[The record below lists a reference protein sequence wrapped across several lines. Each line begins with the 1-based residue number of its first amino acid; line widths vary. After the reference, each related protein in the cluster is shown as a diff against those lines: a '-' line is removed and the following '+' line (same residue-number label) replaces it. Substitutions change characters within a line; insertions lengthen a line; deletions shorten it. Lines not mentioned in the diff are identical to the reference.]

1 MINIDELRKR
11 VEDAEH
17 RFGAIDE
24 RQKTYSSRL
33 SAMIEAI
40 DARQQDS
47 ETQLRESENALR
59 RAKDENE
66 QLRSL
71 LHQLLM
77 AIDGAGRDYLKNP
90 VSELDGRLNALVAK
104 GADSG
109 VVKDEPADSSV
120 AETTAAPAASET
132 VSETVEDG
140 GADAAPLPAASE
152 EDATGASVREILQR
166 MNAQIGNA
174 EAS

>member
-1 MINIDELRKR
+1 MINIDELRQR

-24 RQKTYSSRL
+24 RQKAYSSRL
-33 SAMIEAI
+33 SSMIEAI

-47 ETQLRESENALR
+47 ETRLRDSENALR

-77 AIDGAGRDYLKNP
+77 AIDGAGRDYLKSP
-90 VSELDGRLNALVAK
+90 VSELTDRLGVLAKATSEAADAVGDGAQVTPEADTETPETPEGPATDEVA
-104 GADSG
+104 
-109 VVKDEPADSSV
+109 VEPA
-120 AETTAAPAASET
+120 ATASEAT
-132 VSETVEDG
+132 ED
-140 GADAAPLPAASE
+140 S
-152 EDATGASVREILQR
+152 ASVREILQR
-166 MNAQIGNA
+166 MNVQVGGA